1 MLQGKPSVFPL
12 GSLEHNTP
20 RLYPALLP
28 NQGIIFQTASSSL
41 FFGGNVVSVSSS
53 SSNSERGNGGE
64 CIISSFGRRGKS
76 NAIYVG
82 PCSQTVKSLLVCQ
95 ETKKTTHQSSW
106 QIKEGANESVNRL
119 IIQRNLILKTI
130 PPNERNLQT
139 KSAKKKT
146 SKQEDD
152 QHFIRKLI

>member
-95 ETKKTTHQSSW
+95 ERKKQHITHSSW
-106 QIKEGANESVNRL
+106 QIKEGPNESVNRL
-119 IIQRNLILKTI
+119 IIQRNLILTTI

-139 KSAKKKT
+139 KYV
-146 SKQEDD
+146 
-152 QHFIRKLI
+152 

>member
-12 GSLEHNTP
+12 GSLERNTP

-41 FFGGNVVSVSSS
+41 FFRRKCCFGFPLQFGEGKWRRVHYFVIWEEGEEQCCIRRPLFSD
-53 SSNSERGNGGE
+53 SEE
-64 CIISSFGRRGKS
+64 S
-76 NAIYVG
+76 
-82 PCSQTVKSLLVCQ
+82 PSLSRD
-95 ETKKTTHQSSW
+95 EKTTHQSSW

-119 IIQRNLILKTI
+119 IIQRNLILTTI
-130 PPNERNLQT
+130 PPNERNLQA

-152 QHFIRKLI
+152 QHFIRKLL